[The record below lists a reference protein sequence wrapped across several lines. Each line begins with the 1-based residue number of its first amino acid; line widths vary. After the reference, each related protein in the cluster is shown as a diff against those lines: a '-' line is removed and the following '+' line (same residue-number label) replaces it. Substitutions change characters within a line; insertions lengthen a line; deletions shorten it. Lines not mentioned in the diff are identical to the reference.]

1 MTQSAQ
7 RFLPV
12 TFSSFVVSLAGS
24 AMMHLGEAPHPGTG
38 KTESNLPLAKNTIDL
53 LTLLQEKTKGNLDG
67 EETELLTTLVN
78 ELSSKYEGMKS
89 AAD

>member
-1 MTQSAQ
+1 MTESPE

-38 KTESNLPLAKNTIDL
+38 QTESNLPLAKNTIDL
-53 LTLLQEKTKGNLDG
+53 LSLLKEKTQGNLDG
-67 EETELLTTLVN
+67 EETALLNALVDELN
-78 ELSSKYEGMKS
+78 GKYDGLKGS
-89 AAD
+89 